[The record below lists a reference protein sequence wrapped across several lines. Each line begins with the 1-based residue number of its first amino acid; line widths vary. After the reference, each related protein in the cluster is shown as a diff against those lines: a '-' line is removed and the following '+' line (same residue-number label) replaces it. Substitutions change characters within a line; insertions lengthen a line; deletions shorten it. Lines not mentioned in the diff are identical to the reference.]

1 MYISFN
7 LLHEK
12 NLHLNYAYSGVYL
25 SLNDNIIPNHG
36 YVMISDI
43 GYTDNTALLCITN
56 RPVPPGGG
64 KSGGNWFAPDGDKVG
79 SVGSTTVPGF
89 GRNRGD
95 MVVRLRRNDGTPEEG
110 IYHCVVEDAD
120 SIPETVF
127 VGLYNSGGGNEK
139 TNTNI
144 FLIQDPEIT
153 TFSLNR
159 NHHNIW

>member
-1 MYISFN
+1 
-7 LLHEK
+7 
-12 NLHLNYAYSGVYL
+12 
-25 SLNDNIIPNHG
+25 
-36 YVMISDI
+36 
-43 GYTDNTALLCITN
+43 
-56 RPVPPGGG
+56 
-64 KSGGNWFAPDGDKVG
+64 
-79 SVGSTTVPGF
+79 
-89 GRNRGD
+89 